1 MMTFLVWGVF
11 FFILTQLGFR
21 YNMLEFWLI
30 VLSVAAILVEDS
42 LRRDKLLKKENPPN
56 AS

>member
-11 FFILTQLGFR
+11 FFTLAQLGFR
-21 YNMLEFWLI
+21 YNMLEFWAI

>member
-11 FFILTQLGFR
+11 FFTLSQLGFR
-21 YNMLEFWLI
+21 YNMLEFWAI

-42 LRRDKLLKKENPPN
+42 LRRDKVFKKENPPD

>member
-1 MMTFLVWGVF
+1 MTFLVWGVF
-11 FFILTQLGFR
+11 FFTLSQLGFR
-21 YNMLEFWLI
+21 YNMLEFWAI

-42 LRRDKLLKKENPPN
+42 LRRAKVFKKENPPD